1 MASVG
6 SVDDNQSLDVAL
18 SKVQSDAADENSR
31 KVKHWLTI
39 AFVVYVLVFST
50 LAFVFSVINM
60 ADLADWEHRHNGEL
74 SVAEVSID
82 IYNTTTLTP
91 TTFAPSMGPSSKP
104 STITPTTEPSPAPS
118 KVPTIFG
125 ETAGPTTE
133 PTSEPSTEPTTEP
146 SLNPTDEPTL
156 EPSTEPTTEPTAD
169 PTHYLEPQ
177 VVPQHSIVIWS
188 DCANIPLGWTL
199 CDGLDGTPDL
209 QGRFVVGGG
218 TSSFNYG
225 DSGGT
230 ETHDLEADV
239 EMTGSVGAHA
249 LTTGQMPV
257 HTHAVSGQYFVQN
270 TNTMQISE
278 DTCCSAKR
286 TVFTVLGGQGGVSQG
301 GGQSHSHTLTAASGT
316 ASAFNVTHLPPYHT
330 LCYIMKLQF

>member
-1 MASVG
+1 MGTVGDQSVEI
-6 SVDDNQSLDVAL
+6 AL
-18 SKVQSDAADENSR
+18 SKVQSDAADENTKQVK
-31 KVKHWLTI
+31 KVLTI
-39 AFVVYVLVFST
+39 AFVVYVLLFST

-74 SVAEVSID
+74 AAEVSID
-82 IYNTTTLTP
+82 IYNTTTLFP
-91 TTFAPSMGPSSKP
+91 TTFAPSMGPSSEP
-104 STITPTTEPSPAPS
+104 STITPTVEPSPAPS

-146 SLNPTDEPTL
+146 SLNPTEEPTL
-156 EPSTEPTTEPTAD
+156 EPSTEPTTEPTDD

-177 VVPQHSIVIWS
+177 VVPQRSIVIWS
-188 DCANIPLGWTL
+188 ECDKIPSGWTL

-218 TSSFNYG
+218 TSSFTYG

-239 EMTGSVGAHA
+239 EMTGNVGYTA
-249 LTTGQMPV
+249 LTEGQMPS
-257 HTHAVSGQYFVQN
+257 HIHSYSNQYFMADSN
-270 TNTMQISE
+270 TYQGYDGCGC
-278 DTCCSAKR
+278 DTPR
-286 TVFTVLGGQGGVSQG
+286 TVFTVTAGNTVARGSGQTHT
-301 GGQSHSHTLTAASGT
+301 HSLTTVSGT
-316 ASAFNVTHLPPYHT
+316 ASAFNVTHLPPYHA
-330 LCYIMKLQF
+330 LCYIMKTHT